1 MVWDRQPYTCSPSST
16 YTAKHTLTMRST
28 LTLSL
33 AFTASSAL
41 ASPLLDIRDS
51 RGISNTTGL
60 PASFNQTTGASNAT
74 ALNCTSFVKTF
85 ELTSNN
91 TLLAIPIPT
100 GAKAVS
106 DLVTDFVSVNTNFT
120 EEYLVGSNETTG
132 SCEYAERGECLKSR
146 SHSNLLPQ
154 MTSGCNTAS
163 PLAVLPRMPR
173 SS

>member
-1 MVWDRQPYTCSPSST
+1 
-16 YTAKHTLTMRST
+16 MRST
-28 LTLSL
+28 LALSL
-33 AFTASSAL
+33 AITASSAL

-100 GAKAVS
+100 GSKAVS

-132 SCEYAERGECLKSR
+132 SCKSAQLGERLKSR
-146 SHSNLLPQ
+146 SHSNFLPQ
-154 MTSGCNTAS
+154 MTSGCSIAS
-163 PLAVLPRMPR
+163 PPAVLPRTPR